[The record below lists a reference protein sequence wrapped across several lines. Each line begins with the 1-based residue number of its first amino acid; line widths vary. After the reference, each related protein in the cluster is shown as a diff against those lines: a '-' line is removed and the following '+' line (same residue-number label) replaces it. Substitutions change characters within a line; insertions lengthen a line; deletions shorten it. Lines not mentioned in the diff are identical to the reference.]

1 MQTIQTL
8 LARMH
13 ATAEPFMIYRRRP
26 KQPRT
31 REAWMQDRIHTAV
44 YIDTTS
50 PRLHYSTLCI
60 AGPLMYFA

>member
-1 MQTIQTL
+1 MVCRLYRIVF
-8 LARMH
+8 ARLYDLP
-13 ATAEPFMIYRRRP
+13 APSP
-26 KQPRT
+26 KKT
-31 REAWMQDRIHTAV
+31 REERNMGCKIEYVHTVV

>member
-1 MQTIQTL
+1 MGCKI
-8 LARMH
+8 
-13 ATAEPFMIYRRRP
+13 EYV
-26 KQPRT
+26 
-31 REAWMQDRIHTAV
+31 HTVV